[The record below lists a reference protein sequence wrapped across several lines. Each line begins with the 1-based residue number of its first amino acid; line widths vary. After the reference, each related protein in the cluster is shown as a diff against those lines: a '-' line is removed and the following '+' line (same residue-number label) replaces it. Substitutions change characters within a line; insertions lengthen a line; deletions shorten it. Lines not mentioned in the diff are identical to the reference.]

1 MHSKEMTPA
10 SIVGCNI
17 YISAAASHSST
28 LLHLLSR
35 AQDHC
40 RQLRAQ
46 NHAQGR
52 DTNNSNNQRDGHESI
67 ASVAIV
73 HAYADIPYNRS
84 SFHLSG
90 TSECVSDVAGRLI
103 CNALNEIDLDDDND
117 SNKSG
122 DDKGGE
128 SSRHPFVGLVDHVSV
143 MPILYPK
150 INTQCD
156 MRSITCEAAVNSAR
170 EIGKQISETNL
181 VNLYYYGKACPNNTP
196 LATVR
201 RERTSFFKSGGAV
214 DIDQSQS
221 NDITK
226 QNDSAIK
233 TKIALKGDT
242 TIGTPTNFVEN
253 FNIRLTSNVS
263 LEQAKTLTQFVR
275 GRNISTKGY
284 GVDGVEALTL
294 PYIRDTSEGGKV
306 YEVACNLT
314 NPKEGSA
321 ANVMI
326 QLEKWI
332 DMQRQQKLSDTNHGS
347 VDISKFNYD
356 YFVEDAYRV
365 GTTEE
370 QCLDVLLKGRVDDNN
385 DRLSSVKRDLYWEEY
400 DKEVFRKFKK
410 EFLQ

>member
-103 CNALNEIDLDDDND
+103 CNALNEIDLDDDNNHN
-117 SNKSG
+117 NKSG

-128 SSRHPFVGLVDHVSV
+128 SRHPFVGLVDHVSV